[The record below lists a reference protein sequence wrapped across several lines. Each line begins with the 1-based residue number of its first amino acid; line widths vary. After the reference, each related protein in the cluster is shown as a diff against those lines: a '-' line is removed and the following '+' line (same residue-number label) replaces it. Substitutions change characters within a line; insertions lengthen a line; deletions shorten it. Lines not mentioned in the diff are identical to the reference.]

1 MEYHRIHFDLL
12 TRDGVAVERLL
23 EKFEKEYA
31 VQEPQRLTKN
41 ITQTDNLVDIPIPLG
56 IEFKYV
62 IILATYKENDTAIA
76 VKASDP
82 APVKVRLNGSS
93 DEIELTEG
101 FLAWTGSLNSLRV
114 STQYSTNKI
123 RVEVYLG

>member
-1 MEYHRIHFDLL
+1 MEYHRIHFELL
-12 TRDGVAVERLL
+12 TRDGAAVERLL
-23 EKFEKEYA
+23 EKFEKEYS

-41 ITQTDNLVDIPIPLG
+41 ITQTDNLVDIPIPPG

-62 IILATYKENDTAIA
+62 IILATYKENDTSIG

-82 APVKVRLNGSS
+82 APIKVRLNGTS
-93 DEIELTEG
+93 DEINLSEG
-101 FLAWTGSLNSLRV
+101 FLAWTGNLSSLRV
-114 STQYSTNKI
+114 STEYATNKI